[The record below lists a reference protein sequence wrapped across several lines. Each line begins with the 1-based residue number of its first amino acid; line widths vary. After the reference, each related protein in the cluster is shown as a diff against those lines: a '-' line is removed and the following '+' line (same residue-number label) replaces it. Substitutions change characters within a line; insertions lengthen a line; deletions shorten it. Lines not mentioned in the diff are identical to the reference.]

1 MGLRCEQVTSFKQNK
16 RQQQNRCFRKKKQKK
31 KQNKKHVFETKQ
43 LMASTEKHIQ
53 FSWYKGARGVHIFHI
68 ALLT

>member
-1 MGLRCEQVTSFKQNK
+1 MGLRCEQVTSFNQNK
-16 RQQQNRCFRKKKQKK
+16 REQQNRCLRKKKQKK
-31 KQNKKHVFETKQ
+31 KTDVFETKQ

-53 FSWYKGARGVHIFHI
+53 FSWYKGATGVHIFHI

>member
-16 RQQQNRCFRKKKQKK
+16 RQQQNRCFRKKKTEKK
-31 KQNKKHVFETKQ
+31 TDVFETKQ

>member
-1 MGLRCEQVTSFKQNK
+1 MF
-16 RQQQNRCFRKKKQKK
+16 KKKKTETK
-31 KQNKKHVFETKQ
+31 PDVFETKQ

>member
-1 MGLRCEQVTSFKQNK
+1 MGLGCEQVTSFKQNK
-16 RQQQNRCFRKKKQKK
+16 RQRQNRCFRKKKTEK
-31 KQNKKHVFETKQ
+31 NPDVFETKQ

>member
-31 KQNKKHVFETKQ
+31 KQMFLKQ
-43 LMASTEKHIQ
+43 NNL
-53 FSWYKGARGVHIFHI
+53 WRARKNIYSSVGIKELEESIYFILHS
-68 ALLT
+68 